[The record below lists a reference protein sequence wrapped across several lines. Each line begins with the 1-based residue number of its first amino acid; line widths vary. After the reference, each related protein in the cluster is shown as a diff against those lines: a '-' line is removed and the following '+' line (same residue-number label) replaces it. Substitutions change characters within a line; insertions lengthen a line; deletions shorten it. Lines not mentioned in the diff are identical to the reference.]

1 MTIQLNFVR
10 EGICITVP
18 QGITLL
24 QAQQAAGLAP
34 DAPCGGRGT
43 CGKCLVDIRFPGDS
57 LWQRVKAC
65 CTQVSEDLQVRTLAS
80 KAMSVLEKDQIPP
93 ATAWDPWA
101 VETDEKP
108 VYMAAFDL
116 GTTTLAGFLVSR
128 AGTIARA
135 GMRNPQTQYGADVIS
150 RVQYALD
157 GGTQA
162 LSECVRNAL
171 DDLLGQLCDHAHI
184 QRSQIRAVSL
194 VGNTCM
200 HHLFLGICPTTLARI
215 PYSPTVKEPM
225 VLRCSEYGL
234 QTHPDAQLLMLPVIA
249 GFVGADTVGCMLAC
263 DWENRDAL
271 TLLIDIG
278 TNGEIVLGNR
288 YRSIACS
295 TAAGPAF
302 EGALIS
308 CGMRGA
314 PGAIDHVTQK
324 DGKVSWSVIGNEPP
338 MGICGSGLID
348 LTWVMLQ
355 TGGMDETGRLDDT
368 KVYTLPDTQIT
379 LTQKDI
385 RQVQLAKAAISAGI
399 RLLARKYGVTLDQ
412 IDTVCIAG
420 AFGTFMDPDSACGI
434 GLIPREL
441 RSKIHP
447 IGNAAGAGARLPLQD
462 RTAWERACR
471 IAAETEFLELA
482 TFPDFQDTFVDELE
496 FPEL

>member
-1 MTIQLNFVR
+1 MSVELNFIR
-10 EGICITVP
+10 EGICLQVREGT
-18 QGITLL
+18 TLL
-24 QAQQAAGLAP
+24 QAQQLAGLVP
-34 DAPCGGRGT
+34 DAPCGGKGT
-43 CGKCLVDIRFPGDS
+43 CGKCLADIRFPGDP

-65 CTQVSEDLQVRTLAS
+65 ATPVTQDLQVRTLGGDKLA
-80 KAMSVLEKDQIPP
+80 VLETDQIPP
-93 ATAWDPWA
+93 VQVWDPWVA
-101 VETDEKP
+101 QTDDEP

-116 GTTTLAGFLVSR
+116 GTTSLAGFLVSR
-128 AGTIARA
+128 AGTVARA

-150 RVQYALD
+150 RVQYALG

-162 LSECVRNAL
+162 LTECVRSAL
-171 DDLLGQLCDHAHI
+171 NKLLGQLCAQAGIHTH
-184 QRSQIRAVSL
+184 QIRAVSL

-200 HHLFLGICPTTLARI
+200 HHLFLGICPESLATI
-215 PYSPTVKEPM
+215 PYSPTVTEPM
-225 VLRCSEYGL
+225 VLRCGDYGL
-234 QTHPDAQLLMLPVIA
+234 ETHPEAQLLMLPVIA

-263 DWENRDAL
+263 DWEHREEL

-288 YRSIACS
+288 HRSIACS

-314 PGAIDHVTQK
+314 PGAIDHVTLK
-324 DGKVSWSVIGNEPP
+324 DGQLVWSVIGGEAPV
-338 MGICGSGLID
+338 GICGSGLID
-348 LTWVMLQ
+348 LTWVLLQ
-355 TGGMDETGRLDDT
+355 TGKMDESGRLEA
-368 KVYTLPDTQIT
+368 KSYTLPGTDVT

-385 RQVQLAKAAISAGI
+385 RQVQLAKAAITAGI
-399 RLLARKYGVTLDQ
+399 QLLARQYGVTLED

-434 GLIPREL
+434 GLIPQEL

-462 RTAWERACR
+462 RSAWERACR
-471 IAAETEFLELA
+471 IARDTEFLELA
-482 TFPDFQDTFVDELE
+482 TFRDFQDTYVDALE
-496 FPEL
+496 FPEI